1 MKRHLSEVAADK
13 CRMDSGKKPKKKR
26 SRAAFSHAQVY
37 ELEKRFTHQKYL
49 SGPERADLAQGEFLC
64 YDFTTSLSTNLT
76 YSFKTYRNTSKNLV

>member
-13 CRMDSGKKPKKKR
+13 CRLDPGKKPKKKR

-49 SGPERADLAQGEFLC
+49 SGPERADLAQGEIF
-64 YDFTTSLSTNLT
+64 YYNFTISLS
-76 YSFKTYRNTSKNLV
+76 KNKIF